1 MTYQINFSQEEKKS
15 IKVEAGQNLLVA
27 LQINGIDINSICNGE
42 KTCGKCKIRILAGDF
57 QLSKVE
63 KKNLTTEEIE
73 SGVRLACCQQVNDD
87 LHLRLFGQKGFK
99 VLTATKE
106 SYIQLNPLIT
116 AETISLASQTKN
128 DDLLAEIYKK
138 SNCKKIAGRAIS
150 DLNSLINKQKIKILK
165 QGQKIIELTNN
176 SKESIYGLTIDIG
189 TTTIAIYLVDL
200 DTGEEVDNYSL
211 HNPQYKF
218 GADVISR
225 IEYGLENEVNLAD
238 LQKVLLTEINQGI
251 NNLAE
256 RNKITT
262 DDIYLTTIV
271 GNTVMI
277 YTLLK
282 LDLSELAKA
291 PYRLLFS
298 SDLELA
304 ADRFNLTINQR
315 GVINIPPLISAYI
328 GADIIA
334 NLLAVG
340 INKETE
346 WKLIVDIG
354 TNGEIVLAKDDKVF
368 ACSTAAGPAFEGAN
382 ISFGQGAVAG
392 AISNYKIKKQRID
405 YKTIAEKKATGIC
418 GSGLID
424 IIAELY
430 KHGFI
435 DSTGAF
441 IKKDNLQPWQ
451 QERIIEQK
459 QLAYIV
465 LSQAEGAT
473 KDILLTQKDIREF
486 QLAKGAILAGIN
498 LLLKHVKINKDKI
511 KEVYLSGGFGN
522 YIDLDNAYL
531 LKLLPKEFKTKLNL
545 LGNGAARGAKAYLKD
560 QELKIVASQIKEKTE
575 YLDLATIDNFQQEFM
590 QTLNFIEEG

>member
-1 MTYQINFSQEEKKS
+1 MIYQINFSQEEKKS

-73 SGVRLACCQQVNDD
+73 SGVRLSCCQQVNDD

-225 IEYGLENEVNLAD
+225 IEYGLENEVNLAN

-405 YKTIAEKKATGIC
+405 YKTIAEKKAAGIC